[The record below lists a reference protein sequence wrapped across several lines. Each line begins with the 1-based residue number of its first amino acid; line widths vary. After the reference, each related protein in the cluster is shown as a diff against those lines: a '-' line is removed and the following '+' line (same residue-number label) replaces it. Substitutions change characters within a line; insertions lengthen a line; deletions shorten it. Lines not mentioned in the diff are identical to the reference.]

1 MQANEDGI
9 QVPVDEAPAPVQSP
23 RPEEKYF
30 SEEEVQKIR
39 QQEKGKMYKRLED
52 ADTRVK
58 TMEEQR
64 VFNIINDDNMGD
76 EEKLER
82 FGKSFVKLTELT
94 VDLIA
99 GCITKIE
106 TPDGVT
112 TDKAQIKDFINNTSK
127 DVFEILSSHLQEMK
141 TAIELK
147 AKDVKCGECEKE
159 YNLPITMDQA
169 NFFGVR
175 SQR

>member
-1 MQANEDGI
+1 M
-9 QVPVDEAPAPVQSP
+9 S
-23 RPEEKYF
+23 
-30 SEEEVQKIR
+30 
-39 QQEKGKMYKRLED
+39 
-52 ADTRVK
+52 
-58 TMEEQR
+58 
-64 VFNIINDDNMGD
+64 D
-76 EEKLER
+76 EEKMER

-94 VDLIA
+94 VDIIA
-99 GCITKIE
+99 DCITKIE

-127 DVFEILSSHLQEMK
+127 DVFEMLSSHLQEMK